1 MIKMECQRRYIM
13 KGKIISIFLAAILC
27 ASVAACSNEASTES
41 VPETSVTST
50 SAESV
55 STSEES
61 SSESEQ
67 GTEQETGTV
76 EKINLDNSEGTLTY
90 TNYELTTD
98 YEGNPA
104 ILVYYDYTNKKEETS
119 YAQMTFYPQAFQ
131 NGVECDLAILMDD
144 NEAYSN
150 ASKEIT
156 TGTTIN
162 VAFAYSLQD
171 TTNPVTIEVTD
182 QSSENLFNDIS
193 QQQEIALQ

>member
-1 MIKMECQRRYIM
+1 M
-13 KGKIISIFLAAILC
+13 KRKIISIFLAAILC
-27 ASVAACSNEASTES
+27 VSVAACSNGTSTES
-41 VPETSVTST
+41 VSETSTEST
-50 SAESV
+50 SVESV
-55 STSEES
+55 STSEASEES
-61 SSESEQ
+61 TSESEQ

-104 ILVYYDYTNKKEETS
+104 ILVYYDYTNKKAETS

-144 NEAYSN
+144 NEAYNN

-162 VAFAYSLQD
+162 IAFAYALQD
-171 TTNPVTIEVTD
+171 TTSPVTIEVTD
-182 QSSENLFNDIS
+182 QSSENLFDDIS